1 MPQEINPLSRV
12 RTFLFTPGD
21 QPNRIKKALTSSA
34 DAVVIDLEDAVR
46 IEKKIQ
52 VRHSVNQLFEV
63 FKQDQRPKVIIR
75 TNQLNSDFFANDL
88 ELAFNIK
95 ADAIMIPK
103 FISGDFEIELNKKLA
118 KLEKDFGLNV
128 QMPIIGLVES
138 VAGVLSLIRSPL
150 FTSRVQA
157 LAFGAADFAADSG
170 ILGEVIETNLLFAQA
185 VIVMASVEASLT
197 PPIASP
203 HFDINDE
210 LGLRSTSERAFSMGF
225 GGRLC
230 IHPNQLQIVTESFEY
245 SDADKEWAASVVA
258 KWSEQESG
266 AFLVGTSL
274 IDQAMVKQAKKI
286 IALIQS

>member
-75 TNQLNSDFFANDL
+75 TNQLNSDFFTNDL

>member
-46 IEKKIQ
+46 IEKKIE

-75 TNQLNSDFFANDL
+75 TNQLNSDFFTNDL